1 MIAKKES
8 LELAEMIGKWFE
20 KEVKPVCGELDE
32 KGEFPA
38 DLYEGMAELGLNIM
52 CVPEE
57 YGGLGLDCVTQTLI
71 AEQIG
76 RYEVGL
82 GSAGWCQCICNT
94 YDYQCRFRVTE
105 ENLV

>member
-52 CVPEE
+52 CV
-57 YGGLGLDCVTQTLI
+57 
-71 AEQIG
+71 
-76 RYEVGL
+76 
-82 GSAGWCQCICNT
+82 S
-94 YDYQCRFRVTE
+94 RVILWGYNAMRSLTPWQF
-105 ENLV
+105 VRAKV

>member
-1 MIAKKES
+1 M
-8 LELAEMIGKWFE
+8 
-20 KEVKPVCGELDE
+20 KPVCGELDE
-32 KGEFPA
+32 KGEFPKE
-38 DLYEGMAELGLNIM
+38 LYEGMAELGLNIM

-82 GSAGWCQCICNT
+82 GSAVGANASATHMIINAGTELQKKIWFDALVNGGWSA
-94 YDYQCRFRVTE
+94 FALTE
-105 ENLV
+105 ADA